1 MRRNQRRR
9 EMIRKALFLA
19 LILVVTAPA
28 AMAGGYIGASAGQSS
43 TQAKD
48 SDINLDFSGNTTGYK
63 AFLGWNFFKFVGA
76 ELSYHKFGTVKDT
89 VSGVEIKSDADSYD
103 VFAVGKIPIG
113 FVEPFAKVGYCHVS
127 SKADIEGNGSA
138 SDSNWDVAYGVGVG
152 FNLVKVLH
160 LRVEYEKFEINPE
173 YNGVKPSSE
182 LYMISAGAAFR
193 F

>member
-1 MRRNQRRR
+1 MA
-9 EMIRKALFLA
+9 RKLMFLA

-28 AMAGGYIGASAGQSS
+28 AMAGGYIGASVGQSS
-43 TQAKD
+43 TQAKE

-63 AFLGWNFFKFVGA
+63 GFVGWSFFKFVAA

-89 VSGVEIKSDADSYD
+89 VSGVEIKTDADSYD
-103 VFAVGKIPIG
+103 AFAVGKIPIT
-113 FVEPFAKVGYCHVS
+113 FVEPFAKIGYCHVNN
-127 SKADIEGNGSA
+127 KADIQGAGSA
-138 SDSNWDVAYGVGVG
+138 SDSNWDLCYGVGVG

-160 LRVEYEKFEINPE
+160 LRLEYEKFDINPD